1 LHSSGIIFATES
13 FYPPEPI
20 FYSANILGLFTI
32 RIKPASMFLI
42 GVKELMADLKAL
54 KSLAKERFGNISGV
68 IGFGISDVS
77 VRIYVDNEEVKKSL
91 PNEIEG
97 VPLDCIV
104 TGEIRAYGE
113 V

>member
-1 LHSSGIIFATES
+1 
-13 FYPPEPI
+13 
-20 FYSANILGLFTI
+20 
-32 RIKPASMFLI
+32 MI

-54 KSLAKERFGNISGV
+54 KSLAKEKFGNISGV
-68 IGFGISDVS
+68 IGFGISDAS
-77 VRIYVDNEEVKKSL
+77 VRIYIDNEDVKKSL